1 MECECEK
8 SELDESF
15 LVDQDSE
22 DSNWVSRDVEHM
34 EEIINPC
41 SISPET
47 SRKYMVFEEQLDL
60 LISTCH
66 TCGKKQEKLSKY
78 ESGSCVTYSYTCQCG
93 EDFKWNSQPFSG
105 SLPYGNLLLAASIL
119 FSGGGPTASL
129 NVFKH
134 LNMACISQRSY
145 FRLQQAYMVPCIR
158 DYYFS
163 KQHHL
168 LEEIREKGCVVRVA
182 ADGRCCSPGH
192 TAKYGSYSM
201 LDLDSKKIV
210 ATHLVQVRRD
220 RTYNVVSLTAI
231 ILW

>member
-15 LVDQDSE
+15 LVDQDSKH
-22 DSNWVSRDVEHM
+22 SNWVSRDVEHM

-47 SRKYMVFEEQLDL
+47 SKKYMVFEEQLDL

-163 KQHHL
+163 KHIIFWKKFGKKVVWFELRRMAGVVL
-168 LEEIREKGCVVRVA
+168 LGTQ
-182 ADGRCCSPGH
+182 P
-192 TAKYGSYSM
+192 SM
-201 LDLDSKKIV
+201 ALKACWIWTLK
-210 ATHLVQVRRD
+210 R
-220 RTYNVVSLTAI
+220 
-231 ILW
+231 